1 MICGNCGAETTRFKV
16 VFSQDG
22 LVRSEACKTCQPEL
36 FERQSDPSDKKL
48 WLGWEYDPRYEKS
61 RDPDGQARM
70 TPSDSVLQD
79 LEDAAVK
86 RPVGEVEAQAKAIER
101 KRANRRT
108 REMTEGELTEAL
120 KVGRAVAADLE
131 KEFHVS

>member
-1 MICGNCGAETTRFKV
+1 MTCGNCGAETTRFRV
-16 VFSQDG
+16 VFSLDG
-22 LVRSEACKTCQPEL
+22 QVRSEACKVCRPEL

-61 RDPDGQARM
+61 RDPDGQTRM

-108 REMTEGELTEAL
+108 REMTEGELAEAL
-120 KVGRAVAADLE
+120 KVGRVVAASLDRE
-131 KEFHVS
+131 YYES